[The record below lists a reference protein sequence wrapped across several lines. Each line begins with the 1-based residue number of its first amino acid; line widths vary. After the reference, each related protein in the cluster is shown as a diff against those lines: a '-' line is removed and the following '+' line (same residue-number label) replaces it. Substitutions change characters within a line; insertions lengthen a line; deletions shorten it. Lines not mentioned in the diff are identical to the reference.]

1 MIKMI
6 NFNAAGRDL
15 DQPIEQRPTEYR
27 TVPGEVLL
35 TPGQCRAAR
44 GFLDWTQEELAER
57 ATVSRG
63 TVRDFE
69 KGRHTLHRSTQTLL
83 ASAFQAAGVVF
94 LCSDDG
100 ESGVMLKTAPKLAE

>member
-1 MIKMI
+1 MI
-6 NFNAAGRDL
+6 NFNATGRDL
-15 DQPIEQRPTEYR
+15 DQPTEQRSTEYGI
-27 TVPGEVLL
+27 VPSEALL

-57 ATVSRG
+57 ATISRG

-83 ASAFQAAGVVF
+83 AIAFQAAGVAF
-94 LCSDDG
+94 LSTDDG
-100 ESGVMLKTAPKLAE
+100 GTGVVLRKASNPAE